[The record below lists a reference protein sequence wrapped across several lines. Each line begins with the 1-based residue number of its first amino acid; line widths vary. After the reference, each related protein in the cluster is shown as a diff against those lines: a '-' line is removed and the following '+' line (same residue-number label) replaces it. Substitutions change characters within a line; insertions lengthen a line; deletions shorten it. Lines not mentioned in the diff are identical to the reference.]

1 MSYRLAPAD
10 IEGMDTTRFLLEM
23 AADLLTQLRV
33 ETVYVETPPDDFADT
48 APRFYAGRVDV
59 EVGDEP

>member
-1 MSYRLAPAD
+1 
-10 IEGMDTTRFLLEM
+10 MDTTRFLLEM